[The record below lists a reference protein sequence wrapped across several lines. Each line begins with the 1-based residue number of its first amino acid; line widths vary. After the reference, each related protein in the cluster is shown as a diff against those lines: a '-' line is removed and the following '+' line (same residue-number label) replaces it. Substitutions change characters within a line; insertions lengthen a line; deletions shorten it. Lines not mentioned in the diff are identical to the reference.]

1 MNDKNESA
9 WSVFWWLAFY
19 PTLLVALPL
28 AFQEQG
34 WAGGGAVLVILAY
47 EVFMLAL
54 PSIWESWKRG
64 APSRQRAREARREY
78 AAAQAQLRAEQ
89 DEARRQRQAD
99 QAVRRETKAAE
110 ARARQQV
117 VAACKEAQTYYR
129 ANAALLHH
137 VLPPELFKAEIEAV
151 FVGGI
156 SPADAWRATRDL
168 IAKLVKLVAE
178 GKDELLHEE
187 RQEEPAPII
196 SRPRI
201 NPEDV

>member
-1 MNDKNESA
+1 MNGNNQTA
-9 WSVFWWLAFY
+9 WSEIWWLAFFV
-19 PTLLVALPL
+19 TLLVVPIPFTEGHWEGGVALL
-28 AFQEQG
+28 V
-34 WAGGGAVLVILAY
+34 VLFV
-47 EVFMLAL
+47 EFFMLLL
-54 PSIWESWKRG
+54 PEIWESWKRN
-64 APSRQRAREARREY
+64 APNRQRARAARRER

-99 QAVRRETKAAE
+99 QAERREAKAAE
-110 ARARQQV
+110 ARARREV

-129 ANAALLHH
+129 ANAALLRH

-151 FVGGI
+151 FISGI

-187 RQEEPAPII
+187 RQEQPAPII